1 MNQENNNQIFD
12 ISSEAFADLAQS
24 WIEDRKG
31 IRTKIIDVRD
41 SASYA
46 DFFVITGGGSERQ
59 VHAIAENIQYEA
71 SKRGMMPKSVEGE
84 RTSRWILL
92 DYYDVIIHVFH
103 EQDREFYDLER
114 LWQDNLRPTE
124 EQ

>member
-31 IRTKIIDVRD
+31 IRTKIIDVRG

-46 DFFVITGGGSERQ
+46 DF
-59 VHAIAENIQYEA
+59 
-71 SKRGMMPKSVEGE
+71 
-84 RTSRWILL
+84 L
-92 DYYDVIIHVFH
+92 
-103 EQDREFYDLER
+103 
-114 LWQDNLRPTE
+114 
-124 EQ
+124 